1 VGFDAEPSTVAREMV
16 ACIEAASI
24 PVCMVGLLYALPG
37 TRLAKRLRAEGRL
50 EERPFEVL
58 AGDADQCTSGLNFTG
73 RRPRVEVLAD
83 YQEVLRRIYAPAAYF
98 GRARR
103 AARLLDRSAHSIRPP
118 LRHVL
123 RDLRGFARMA
133 WRMGVRDPEVRHE
146 WWKTL
151 LDTALHNPS
160 ALKIVMS
167 FAALYVHLGPFS
179 TELVERLD
187 GMIARSPRAGKAPA
201 RLAS

>member
-1 VGFDAEPSTVAREMV
+1 M
-16 ACIEAASI
+16 
-24 PVCMVGLLYALPG
+24 
-37 TRLAKRLRAEGRL
+37 
-50 EERPFEVL
+50 L
-58 AGDADQCTSGLNFTG
+58 AGDADQCTSGLNFIG
-73 RRPRVEVLAD
+73 RRPRGEVLAD

-103 AARLLDRSAHSIRPP
+103 AARLLDRSAHAIRPR

-133 WRMGVRDPEVRHE
+133 WRMGVRDPEVRYE

-160 ALKIVMS
+160 ALEIVMS
-167 FAALYVHLGPFS
+167 FAALYVHLGLFS
-179 TELVERLD
+179 PTWWC
-187 GMIARSPRAGKAPA
+187 GSTG
-201 RLAS
+201 